1 MEVSVIIP
9 MHNSVS
15 TIEKAI
21 KSINL
26 SLNYEII
33 CVDDGSTDTTKLKI
47 EELQLVY
54 PIKYIYQKNS
64 GAASAR
70 NKGLDSAS
78 GEYVIFLDSDDT
90 YINKSIEKMFAY
102 AKNTNAD
109 VVIGNMAHKING
121 RLSTINTYNSLFT
134 TSKLTT
140 LKETPAVLQSIGPVA
155 KLYKRAYIRMV
166 RFDESV
172 TFCEEH
178 TFNCNIFKSAKIYIL
193 NEIVYIYNKDNQNS
207 TVTQSGRKLV
217 EYLND
222 AIKVRKKVINILK
235 DEPFDTLKYY
245 EYRMDKL
252 IVFFL
257 IKNNYMYYKNKTP
270 IIDEMF
276 NYISQSNMSNPDIL
290 DEFKKLYLTIASTIS
305 FRNYIEYAKKLNF
318 KVSTAN
324 YLIFI
329 MNDKLNKAKF
339 ILKKILRAA

>member
-33 CVDDGSTDTTKLKI
+33 CVDDGSTDTTRLKI

-90 YINKSIEKMFAY
+90 YINKSIEKMFVY

-109 VVIGNMAHKING
+109 VVLGNMAHKING
-121 RLSTINTYNSLFT
+121 QLSTINTYNSLFT

-155 KLYKRAYIRMV
+155 KLYKRSYIRMV

-178 TFNCNIFKSAKIYIL
+178 TFNCNIFKNAKIYIMD
-193 NEIVYIYNKDNQNS
+193 EVVYIYNKDNENS
-207 TVTQSGRKLV
+207 TVTQSGKKLV

-270 IIDEMF
+270 ILDGMF

-290 DEFKKLYLTIASTIS
+290 DKFKKLYLTIASTIS
-305 FRNYIEYAKKLNF
+305 FGNYIEYAKKLNF

-339 ILKKILRAA
+339 ILKKY